1 MGDKVR
7 IISRE
12 IKCPQVL
19 PWRRKELE
27 TLAKSIV
34 SQPNDIFKDIKQ
46 SISILTVIRRYA
58 GIELEQRGRDF
69 RGLCPFHQERS
80 PSFTVT
86 PGKNMFYCFGCGTG
100 GDAVAFVSQL
110 HGLKPIEAAKLIAQD
125 FGLTVDNRPLTR
137 EQRTRIRERQKQ
149 RELERALLE
158 WATDSY
164 IELAHLRRCLFY
176 VLVGPGDFY
185 EYPELVFLFQYVD
198 HLLDV
203 LSYGTLADKKA
214 LLELHMND
222 KLGLAGRWII

>member
-1 MGDKVR
+1 MVN
-7 IISRE
+7 S
-12 IKCPQVL
+12 
-19 PWRRKELE
+19 
-27 TLAKSIV
+27 SIART
-34 SQPNDIFKDIKQ
+34 NDIFKTIKGN
-46 SISILTVIRRYA
+46 ICILAVVRRYA
-58 GIELEQRGRDF
+58 GIELVQRGRDF

-86 PGKNMFYCFGCGTG
+86 PEKGVFYCFGCGTG

-110 HGLKPIEAAKLIAQD
+110 HGLKPIEAAKLIAGD
-125 FGLTVDNRPLTR
+125 FGLAVDSRPLTP
-137 EQRTRIRERQKQ
+137 EQRTKIRERQKR
-149 RELERALLE
+149 RELEKALQE
-158 WATDSY
+158 WVDDSF

-185 EYPELVFLFQYVD
+185 KYPELVFLFQYTD

-214 LLELHMND
+214 LLELHMTD

>member
-12 IKCPQVL
+12 IKCPQAL

-27 TLAKSIV
+27 TLAKSIIT
-34 SQPNDIFKDIKQ
+34 QPNDIFNEIKRN
-46 SISILTVIRRYA
+46 ICILAVVRRYA
-58 GIELEQRGRDF
+58 GIELVQRGRDF

-86 PGKNMFYCFGCGTG
+86 PEKGVFYCFGCGTG

-110 HGLKPIEAAKLIAQD
+110 HGLKPIEAAKLIAGD
-125 FGLTVDNRPLTR
+125 FGLAVDSRPLTP
-137 EQRTRIRERQKQ
+137 EQRTKIRERQKR
-149 RELERALLE
+149 RELEKALQE
-158 WATDSY
+158 WVDDSF

-185 EYPELVFLFQYVD
+185 KYPELVFLFQYTD

-214 LLELHMND
+214 LLELHMTD